1 MLNKM
6 FESVLNI
13 EGAYAINVKSFLIC
27 IGFALLAGLIIALGY
42 MFKNRYTK
50 SFVITLALL
59 PAMVC
64 VVIMAV
70 NNSIGIGVAVAG
82 AFSLVRFR
90 SVPGSAK
97 EILTIFLS
105 MATGLIIGTGYVGHA
120 LLFTVIMVLVCV
132 LYTLCGFSLQKSSNL
147 YKTLAITVPED
158 LNYTDAFKDILGNYT
173 TSSELIKVKTTNMGS
188 LYKLT
193 YNIVLKNANS
203 EKALIDELRCRNGNL
218 EISVFRQE
226 NTGNEL

>member
-1 MLNKM
+1 MLNKL

-13 EGAYAINVKSFLIC
+13 EGTYAINVKDFLTC
-27 IGFALLAGLIIALGY
+27 IGFALLAGFIIALGY
-42 MFKNRYTK
+42 MFKNKYTK

-105 MATGLIIGTGYVGHA
+105 MSTGLIIGTGYVGHA
-120 LLFTVIMVLVCV
+120 LLFTVIMVLVYM
-132 LYTLCGFSLQKSSNL
+132 LYTLFSSRLQKSSNL
-147 YKTLAITVPED
+147 YKTLTITVPED
-158 LNYTDAFKDILGNYT
+158 LNYSDVFKTVLEQY
-173 TSSELIKVKTTNMGS
+173 TSSNELIKVKTTNMGS

-193 YNIVLKNANS
+193 YNIVLKNADS
-203 EKALIDELRCRNGNL
+203 EKKLIDELRCRNGNL
-218 EISVFRQE
+218 EISIFRQE
-226 NTGNEL
+226 NVGNEL